1 MNIRQRMGLFGSRF
15 GLPLIGLLLV
25 GLFSALLPTTFPNP
39 TTALAIFDAEVIIIM
54 LALAE
59 MLVLVVGEQ
68 DLSLGYGIGLMHI
81 LSLGFIVRDHL
92 PWGVSVVLVLLIGAL
107 IGAANAFFVTIIKI
121 NSFIATLGVGTVL
134 YAISN
139 WYTNSL
145 QVIGPLPDGFVNIYA
160 GKIFGAP
167 IAIVYIVILVV
178 GLWLILD
185 FTVVGRYLYALG
197 GNRKAAELSGIK
209 PKRYI
214 FGVWMAVG
222 LIMGFAGIVLGSR
235 LQIGSAGTGPDFLL
249 PVFAGAMLGTT
260 TIKPGRPNP
269 FGTIVAVTVLGIG
282 IAGFEQLGSST
293 PFIVPLFNGSTLLIG
308 VGLAVYA
315 AQRVRASNTATV
327 TTKPGEY
334 TTQIQVVNKK

>member
-1 MNIRQRMGLFGSRF
+1 
-15 GLPLIGLLLV
+15 
-25 GLFSALLPTTFPNP
+25 LLPDTFPTS
-39 TTALAIFDAEVIIIM
+39 TTALAIFDSEVIIIM

-59 MLVLVVGEQ
+59 MLALVVGEQ
-68 DLSLGYGIGLMHI
+68 DLSLGYGLGLTHI
-81 LSLGFIVRDHL
+81 LALGFIVRDHL
-92 PWGVSVVLVLLIGAL
+92 PWQVSVILTLLVGAF

-145 QVIGPLPDGFVNIYA
+145 QVVGPLPQGFINIYA
-160 GKIFGAP
+160 AKIFGAP
-167 IAIVYIVILVV
+167 IAIVYIIVIVV
-178 GLWLILD
+178 LLWLLLEY
-185 FTVVGRYLYALG
+185 TVVGRYLYALG

-214 FGVWMAVG
+214 FGVWMVVG
-222 LIMGFAGIVLGSR
+222 LLMGFAGIVLASR

-269 FGTIVAVTVLGIG
+269 LGTIVAVTVLGIG

-315 AQRVRASNTATV
+315 AQRVRASNTASV
-327 TTKPGEY
+327 STKPTDY
-334 TTQIQVVNKK
+334 TTQIQVVDKKK